1 MTSELLK
8 LLGQAAD
15 TSKSLRSRLEV
26 NDQEREK
33 FKADLTSLENQLQE
47 LHRRITA
54 LTPDES
60 LQISNVPA
68 HPEQYQPARPDRL
81 EGGPAPVKQKG

>member
-15 TSKSLRSRLEV
+15 TSKSLRERLEI
-26 NDQEREK
+26 NDQERAK
-33 FKADLTSLENQLQE
+33 FKADLSSLENQLHE

-54 LTPDES
+54 LSPDEAQ
-60 LQISNVPA
+60 QISNV
-68 HPEQYQPARPDRL
+68 PARPDRL
-81 EGGPAPVKQKG
+81 EGPALVKQKG